1 MDSYSKNKISVE
13 CYNEIFYQLKND
25 IKTLYNCTFVNR
37 FFCRLATPLLWGTPF
52 EHINLENP
60 KSPLIINTYVSSLV
74 DEDKSFLRLT
84 GIPLE
89 LPEATFFYYPEFLKS
104 FNSQVFQILIE
115 RWLILME
122 PYNYYVNY
130 QDKLVYSTYLVS
142 NLLFASTNKL
152 ESLNY
157 FRLSSHDRM
166 FFINHKEF
174 VYSISHLVNLEITY
188 FAGANNPNIQE
199 DENNL
204 NNLFDTL
211 SHYTFSIRYVKI
223 NISSNYIASFTS
235 RFIESIFNFIAHQY
249 KLEALSF
256 NESLIFEN
264 LFEFEEIIKSQ
275 ETNLRHLTIGGKLK
289 NFSRIVKVLRNCSN
303 LESLIFEG
311 KKGSIIE
318 EDNWGYYDVKM
329 REIPIIEEIDFNK
342 LKIRKIYCIED
353 CVSVDDV
360 DDGYSNYMYDEQQ
373 QEEFETTGG
382 DSSISDDMVTLGLKK
397 ILLMTSANLRTL
409 NLDFWSFTKLL
420 EVLSGLEHLELK
432 LELKLE
438 LSSMLN
444 DNYIVTFT
452 NSLPNSLQ
460 KLGLN
465 IYSDEDEFIT
475 YFLMKLLEN
484 MGYNKL
490 FELYFCNEKMIRNEN
505 LRLIL
510 QFALNRIRYYGNDLY
525 YKMGENVWTSYV
537 KKFRTVISYFRI
549 LDVLDIRY
557 IRCIAILL
565 IICYAINWYL
575 IFGICHGTGTTLASI
590 K

>member
-460 KLGLN
+460 KLGLD
-465 IYSDEDEFIT
+465 I
-475 YFLMKLLEN
+475 M
-484 MGYNKL
+484 
-490 FELYFCNEKMIRNEN
+490 
-505 LRLIL
+505 
-510 QFALNRIRYYGNDLY
+510 LY

-575 IFGICHGTGTTLASI
+575 IFGHGTGTTLASI

>member
-1 MDSYSKNKISVE
+1 
-13 CYNEIFYQLKND
+13 
-25 IKTLYNCTFVNR
+25 
-37 FFCRLATPLLWGTPF
+37 
-52 EHINLENP
+52 
-60 KSPLIINTYVSSLV
+60 
-74 DEDKSFLRLT
+74 
-84 GIPLE
+84 
-89 LPEATFFYYPEFLKS
+89 
-104 FNSQVFQILIE
+104 
-115 RWLILME
+115 
-122 PYNYYVNY
+122 
-130 QDKLVYSTYLVS
+130 
-142 NLLFASTNKL
+142 
-152 ESLNY
+152 
-157 FRLSSHDRM
+157 
-166 FFINHKEF
+166 
-174 VYSISHLVNLEITY
+174 
-188 FAGANNPNIQE
+188 
-199 DENNL
+199 
-204 NNLFDTL
+204 
-211 SHYTFSIRYVKI
+211 
-223 NISSNYIASFTS
+223 
-235 RFIESIFNFIAHQY
+235 
-249 KLEALSF
+249 
-256 NESLIFEN
+256 
-264 LFEFEEIIKSQ
+264 
-275 ETNLRHLTIGGKLK
+275 
-289 NFSRIVKVLRNCSN
+289 
-303 LESLIFEG
+303 
-311 KKGSIIE
+311 
-318 EDNWGYYDVKM
+318 M

-409 NLDFWSFTKLL
+409 NLGKINTFIITILREYCYELTNLSCEISIKDFWSFTKLL

-510 QFALNRIRYYGNDLY
+510 QFALNRIRCYGNDVRNF
-525 YKMGENVWTSYV
+525 KFKYV
-537 KKFRTVISYFRI
+537 IGNFNQDFDQALLQNGRECMDIIREEIS
-549 LDVLDIRY
+549 DRY
-557 IRCIAILL
+557 
-565 IICYAINWYL
+565 
-575 IFGICHGTGTTLASI
+575 
-590 K
+590 